1 MERDKELQQAAESWA
16 DFYKHA
22 KDLCDYISIRI
33 AFRDGAE
40 WADKHP
46 KSPWIS
52 TENELPTKGGHYLCM
67 DENHHI
73 SALAFRGNRWV
84 NSSAF
89 FDVSLDVVKYW
100 MLIPNLPK
108 E

>member
-1 MERDKELQQAAESWA
+1 MTREEEIYDAADRYS
-16 DFYKHA
+16 DVYKYNE
-22 KDLCDYISIRI
+22 DVDYMSIRI